1 MFFDKFRHA
10 LLSIMVF
17 TYNNGRTDVPQTG
30 RRILMQQEY
39 IEKISPLL
47 EKCDLPTLDLIYQIL
62 IKKSQNA

>member
-1 MFFDKFRHA
+1 
-10 LLSIMVF
+10 
-17 TYNNGRTDVPQTG
+17 
-30 RRILMQQEY
+30 MQQEY